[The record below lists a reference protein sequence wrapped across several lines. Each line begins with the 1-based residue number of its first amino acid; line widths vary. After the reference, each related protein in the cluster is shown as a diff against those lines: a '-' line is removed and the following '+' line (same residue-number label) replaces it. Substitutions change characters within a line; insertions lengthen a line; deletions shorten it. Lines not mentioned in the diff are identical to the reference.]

1 MKLLLISFL
10 LITFACFGQ
19 NSIQTFADNRLL
31 AMLKTQQ
38 ADNGLIILQEVATG
52 QVIAKSS
59 FVAKKSK
66 NGKVYLKDSTLFE
79 GLIEP
84 GGLMIPVSVGYLLD
98 NRNMNLSDSVDIESG
113 STTIGS
119 LKVYDSE
126 DFGLR
131 YTSLK
136 NVVAISSNVGVAKLF
151 NATIK
156 EQEIASFKSDMN
168 SYFNATDIFGK
179 NELSLMTVPF
189 VSFGYGMMLSPL
201 QILHFYT
208 RLANRDYTLFK
219 KKSTIEQLHDVLE
232 DVSKN
237 GTSKPLLYNSK
248 TEIAS
253 KTGTILALNKDG
265 YKSKQYLSAMVGYAP
280 AANPKYSCIVLIK
293 CKKNA
298 PQYYGATVA
307 GPIFKDILNEAC
319 K

>member
-1 MKLLLISFL
+1 MRLYFIPLLF
-10 LITFACFGQ
+10 ITLFSYGQ

-38 ADNGLIILQEVATG
+38 ADNGLIILKEVATG
-52 QVIAKSS
+52 KIVAKSS
-59 FVAKKSK
+59 FIAKKSK
-66 NGKVYLKDSTLFE
+66 NGLVYLKDSTLLE

-84 GGLMIPVSVGYLLD
+84 GGLMIPVSVAYLLD
-98 NRNMNLSDSVDIESG
+98 SKNMNLSDSVDIESG

-131 YTSLK
+131 NTSLK

-156 EQEIASFKSDMN
+156 EEEIAGFKNDMN

-179 NELSLMTVPF
+179 NELSLLTIPF
-189 VSFGYGMMLSPL
+189 VSFGYGLMLSPL
-201 QILHFYT
+201 QILNFYT
-208 RLANRDYTLFK
+208 RLANSDYTLFK
-219 KKSTIEQLHDVLE
+219 NKSTIEQLHDVLE
-232 DVSKN
+232 GVSKE
-237 GTSKPLLYNSK
+237 GTSKGLLNNSK

-265 YKSKQYLSAMVGYAP
+265 YKSKQYVSAMVGYAP
-280 AANPKYSCIVLIK
+280 VTKPKFSCIVLIK

-298 PQYYGATVA
+298 SQYYGATVA

>member
-1 MKLLLISFL
+1 MRLYFIPLLF
-10 LITFACFGQ
+10 ITLFSYGQ

-52 QVIAKSS
+52 QVVAKSS

-66 NGKVYLKDSTLFE
+66 NGQVYLKDSTLFE

-189 VSFGYGMMLSPL
+189 ISFGYGMMLSPI